1 MRPPVNENKAVVN
14 KRRFQ
19 RIEVNAAVD
28 VFSTLKTLLGKGE
41 LVDVSASG
49 IKFKTQITKG
59 IVRFGEI
66 MVSFKLS
73 DSLEIVKAKGEVKL
87 LTNLPEGS
95 LVSLKFEEPR
105 IVYLLKPY
113 VENKTTVKEGS
124 GG

>member
-1 MRPPVNENKAVVN
+1 MNENKAVVN